1 MGVLA
6 SGRGSNL
13 QAIID
18 SSLKGKID
26 VDVAV
31 VVSDVE
37 DAQALE
43 RARSAGIPAVHV
55 PPGRFRT
62 KLTPEAEQRYVEVLD
77 EHGVEVVVL
86 AGFMRILHDDF
97 LTRYAG
103 RVVNVHPA
111 LLPSFPGLHGQR
123 QALEYGVKWTGA
135 TVHFVDAGVD
145 TGPIILQ
152 AVVPIMDGDSEE
164 TLSARILEQEHRIYP
179 EALQLIAQD
188 RLRTDG
194 RLVTSAGR
202 SAGATGGDAG
212 GTGGDTG
219 ATGGDTGRTGG
230 DTGATGGDGA

>member
-18 SSLKGKID
+18 SSLAGRID
-26 VDVAV
+26 VEVAV
-31 VVSDVE
+31 VVSDVA

-55 PPGRFRT
+55 PSGRFRT
-62 KLTPEAEQRYVEVLD
+62 KLTPEAEQQYTEVLE
-77 EHGVEVVVL
+77 EHRVDVVAL

-97 LTRYAG
+97 LERYSG

-111 LLPSFPGLHGQR
+111 LLPSFPGLHGQK
-123 QALEYGVKWTGA
+123 QALDYGVKWSGA

-152 AVVPIMDGDSEE
+152 AAVPVMDDDSEE
-164 TLSARILEQEHRIYP
+164 TLAARILEQEHRIYA
-179 EALQLIAQD
+179 EALQLIAEG
-188 RLRTDG
+188 RLKVDG
-194 RLVTSAGR
+194 RVVRTSEGA
-202 SAGATGGDAG
+202 AGATGGDDA
-212 GTGGDTG
+212 
-219 ATGGDTGRTGG
+219 
-230 DTGATGGDGA
+230 